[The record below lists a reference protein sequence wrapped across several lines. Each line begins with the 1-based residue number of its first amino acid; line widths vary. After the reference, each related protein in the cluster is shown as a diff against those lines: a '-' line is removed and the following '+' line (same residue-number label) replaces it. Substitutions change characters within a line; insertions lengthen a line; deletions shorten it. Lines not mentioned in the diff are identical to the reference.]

1 MTQGAHFPT
10 RSFLP
15 ISRLLFY
22 VIGIIMRSCAANF
35 AGKDRL
41 PVTDLGAVDVKLVLL
56 EQPEFSALAGAGC
69 SKEKEEKRREEKR
82 VFVFVL
88 PPRAQQRP
96 RASQVA
102 VSHKYG
108 ERVGHIAAQF

>member
-1 MTQGAHFPT
+1 MSYTPGDTGSPLSVT
-10 RSFLP
+10 R
-15 ISRLLFY
+15 
-22 VIGIIMRSCAANF
+22 AA
-35 AGKDRL
+35 R
-41 PVTDLGAVDVKLVLL
+41 VLGLGRCRMLK
-56 EQPEFSALAGAGC
+56 G
-69 SKEKEEKRREEKR
+69 KRREEKR